1 VTPYPHTIQNK
12 AKLHLNE
19 FYRIRTSSKKEI
31 EAISDYIKY
40 IDNKKENFKKQIKK
54 YKKLI

>member
-1 VTPYPHTIQNK
+1 VTPYPHTIQSK
-12 AKLHLNE
+12 ITFK
-19 FYRIRTSSKKEI
+19 RILSSKNFKQKEI